1 MSVDGY
7 NSDMAYQLKRI
18 ADALEMLNRKLDEMT
33 HAQEVYGDGCTRQLR
48 VIGTMYHR

>member
-7 NSDMAYQLKRI
+7 NSDMADQLKRI
-18 ADALEMLNRKLDEMT
+18 ADALEKLNRKLDEMT
-33 HAQEVYGDGCTRQLR
+33 DAHGYTRELR

>member
-18 ADALEMLNRKLDEMT
+18 ADALEKLNRKLDEMT
-33 HAQEVYGDGCTRQLR
+33 HADGYGDGCTRQLR